1 MTDVEQLRIR
11 FAYVLITVLWANSV
25 LLFFAGKVTGA
36 DNADL
41 LTACGIGLAV
51 LTTLTWRLCGT
62 HWLTRQVSSIAT
74 IGQVMLMVYAFA
86 RHPYQADMHMY
97 FFAMLA
103 VLSGWL
109 DWRIFIPAAIAIA
122 AHHGVLSIVHPAGVF
137 PNGGDIDRVLLHAAI
152 VMVQATALSW
162 TVAHLRKTLEASE
175 NARQAATTARRAAE
189 QARQDITA
197 ATQRASIERQNML
210 LAVADDFERK
220 IAGIARDVILSVQ
233 TLRSASQQMTVGA
246 TEVAERSGAAYLS
259 SHHTSSNVVAVT
271 QATTELAAS
280 IGEIDRQVNETA
292 RIVVSTTT
300 KAKDVL
306 ETVNQLSRKAD
317 DIGNI
322 VGLISTIASQT
333 NLLALNASIE
343 AARFGHSGSGFA
355 VVAQEV
361 KALANQTSRA
371 TEDIQGQIEAIRTSS
386 DDAIRAI
393 DTMYKTI
400 GSLNEISAAVAA
412 VVEQQNAAT
421 VGIARNIEAA
431 AKETVAA
438 ADNIEIVSRVAAEAG
453 EAASFVAESADKLA
467 QQSAHLDTEVAEF
480 LGRIRAA

>member
-25 LLFFAGKVTGA
+25 LLSVASRATGA
-36 DNADL
+36 DHAGL
-41 LTACGIGLAV
+41 LTACGVGLAA
-51 LTTLTWRLCGT
+51 LSTLAWCLFGT
-62 HWLTRQVSSIAT
+62 HWLTRQISSIAT
-74 IGQVMLMVYAFA
+74 TGQVMLLLYAFA

-103 VLSGWL
+103 MLSGWL
-109 DWRIFIPAAIAIA
+109 DWRIYIPAVIAIT
-122 AHHGVLSIVHPAGVF
+122 AHHAVLSIAYSAGVF
-137 PNGGDIDRVLLHAAI
+137 PSGGGFGRVLLHGTI
-152 VMVQATALSW
+152 VAVQAGALSW
-162 TVAHLRKTLEASE
+162 MVAHLRKTLETSE
-175 NARQAATTARRAAE
+175 NAREAATAARLAAE
-189 QARQDITA
+189 RAKQEVTATTQQASR
-197 ATQRASIERQNML
+197 ERQGML
-210 LAVADDFERK
+210 FAVADDFERK
-220 IAGIARDVILSVQ
+220 IAGIARDVSLSVQ

-259 SHHTSSNVVAVT
+259 SHQTSSNVIAVT

-280 IGEIDRQVNETA
+280 IGEIDRQVSETA

-300 KAKDVL
+300 KARDVL
-306 ETVNQLSRKAD
+306 ETVDQLSRKAD

-343 AARFGHSGSGFA
+343 AARFGQSGSGFA

-371 TEDIQGQIEAIRTSS
+371 TEDVQSQIEAIRISS
-386 DDAIRAI
+386 DDAVRAI
-393 DTMYKTI
+393 DAMNATI
-400 GSLNEISAAVAA
+400 GSLNQISAAVAA

-421 VGIARNIEAA
+421 VGIAHNIEAA
-431 AKETVAA
+431 AKETVTASG
-438 ADNIEIVSRVAAEAG
+438 NIEIVSRVAAEAG
-453 EAASFVAESADKLA
+453 QAAGFVAASADRLAE
-467 QQSAHLDTEVAEF
+467 QSAQLDKEVAEF

>member
-1 MTDVEQLRIR
+1 MTDVEQLRTR

-25 LLFFAGKVTGA
+25 LLALAAGMTGA
-36 DNADL
+36 EHANL
-41 LTACGIGLAV
+41 LTACGVGLAA
-51 LTTLTWRLCGT
+51 LATLAWSLFKTLWP
-62 HWLTRQVSSIAT
+62 TRQITSIAT
-74 IGQVMLMVYAFA
+74 IGQVMLLLYAFA
-86 RHPYQADMHMY
+86 GHPYQSDLHMY

-103 VLSGWL
+103 MLAGWL
-109 DWRIFIPAAIAIA
+109 DWRIYIPAVIAIA
-122 AHHGVLSIVHPAGVF
+122 AHHALLALTYPAGVF
-137 PNGGDIDRVLLHAAI
+137 PSGGGAGRVLLHAAI
-152 VMVQATALSW
+152 VSVQAVALSW
-162 TVAHLRKTLEASE
+162 MVAYLRKTLETSE
-175 NARQAATTARRAAE
+175 NAREAATAARLAAE
-189 QARQDITA
+189 QAKQEVTA
-197 ATQRASIERQNML
+197 ATQQASRERQSML
-210 LAVADDFERK
+210 LAVANDFERK

-259 SHHTSSNVVAVT
+259 SHQTSSSVVAVT

-280 IGEIDRQVNETA
+280 IGEIDRQVTETA
-292 RIVVSTTT
+292 RIVVSTTGR
-300 KAKDVL
+300 ARDVL
-306 ETVNQLSRKAD
+306 DTVNQLSRKAD

-343 AARFGHSGSGFA
+343 AARFGQSGSGFA

-371 TEDIQGQIEAIRTSS
+371 TDDIQSQIEAIRISS
-386 DDAIRAI
+386 DDAVRAI
-393 DTMYKTI
+393 DAMNATI

-421 VGIARNIEAA
+421 VGIAHNIEAA

-438 ADNIEIVSRVAAEAG
+438 SSNIEVVSKVAAEAG
-453 EAASFVAESADKLA
+453 EAASFVAASADRLA
-467 QQSAHLDTEVAEF
+467 EQSAQLDTEVAQF

>member
-1 MTDVEQLRIR
+1 MTDVETLRIR
-11 FAYVLITVLWANSV
+11 FAYVLITVLWANPV
-25 LLFFAGKVTGA
+25 LLALAGNAVGN
-36 DNADL
+36 DNATL
-41 LTACGIGLAV
+41 LTGCGVALAA
-51 LTTLTWRLCGT
+51 LSTLVWCLCGT

-74 IGQVMLMVYAFA
+74 IGQVMLLVYAFA

-103 VLSGWL
+103 VLAGWL
-109 DWRIFIPAAIAIA
+109 DWRIFITAALAIA
-122 AHHGVLSIVHPAGVF
+122 AHHTVVNIIHPIAVF
-137 PNGGDIDRVLLHAAI
+137 TNGGDIDRVLLHAAI
-152 VMVQATALSW
+152 VTVQAAALGQ
-162 TVAHLRKTLEASE
+162 TVAYLRKALEASE
-175 NARQAATTARRAAE
+175 DARQAATAARHTAE
-189 QARQDITA
+189 QARHEVTV
-197 ATQRASIERQNML
+197 ATVQAGIERQTVL
-210 LAVADDFERK
+210 HAVADDFERK

-233 TLRSASQQMTVGA
+233 TLRSASQQMTMGA

-259 SHHTSSNVVAVT
+259 SHQTSSSVIAVT

-280 IGEIDRQVNETA
+280 IGEIDRQVSETA

-300 KAKDVL
+300 KAGNVL
-306 ETVNQLSRKAD
+306 ETVNHLSRKAD

-361 KALANQTSRA
+361 KALANQTSQA
-371 TEDIQGQIEAIRTSS
+371 TQEIQSQIEAIRTSS
-386 DDAIRAI
+386 ELAIRAI
-393 DTMYKTI
+393 DTMYMTI
-400 GSLNEISAAVAA
+400 GSLNEISAAVAT

-421 VGIARNIEAA
+421 VGIAHNIEAA
-431 AKETVAA
+431 AKETILA
-438 ADNIEIVSRVAAEAG
+438 ADNIEAVSRVAAEAG
-453 EAASFVAESADKLA
+453 EAASYVAQSADRLA
-467 QQSAHLDTEVAEF
+467 AQSAQLDIEVAQF

>member
-1 MTDVEQLRIR
+1 MTDVELLRTR

-25 LLFFAGKVTGA
+25 LLSLAGNATGA
-36 DNADL
+36 DNAGL
-41 LTACGIGLAV
+41 LVACGVGLAA
-51 LTTLTWRLCGT
+51 LATLAWCVWGT
-62 HWLTRQVSSIAT
+62 HWLTRQISAIAAT
-74 IGQVMLMVYAFA
+74 GQVMLLVYAFA

-109 DWRIFIPAAIAIA
+109 DWRIFVPAAVAII
-122 AHHGVLSIVHPAGVF
+122 AHHSVLSIVYPAGVY
-137 PNGGDIDRVLLHAAI
+137 PDGGAASRVLLHSVI
-152 VMVQATALSW
+152 VLMQATALSW
-162 TVAHLRKTLEASE
+162 TVAYLRKTLETSE
-175 NARQAATTARRAAE
+175 NARQAATAARLAAE
-189 QARQDITA
+189 QAKQDVTA
-197 ATQRASIERQNML
+197 ATQQASIERQSML

-280 IGEIDRQVNETA
+280 IGEIDRQVSETA

-300 KAKDVL
+300 KARDVL

-371 TEDIQGQIEAIRTSS
+371 TEDIQSQIEAIRTSG

-393 DTMYKTI
+393 DAMYMTI
-400 GSLNEISAAVAA
+400 GSLNEVSAAVAA

-421 VGIARNIEAA
+421 VGIAHNIEAA
-431 AKETVAA
+431 ARETVAA
-438 ADNIEIVSRVAAEAG
+438 SGNIEAVSRVAAEAG

-467 QQSAHLDTEVAEF
+467 RQSAQLDIEVAQF